1 MPRRSSSADAKG
13 RLQRDG
19 MVAGATAV
27 AITLT
32 WYGGWIA
39 LESVSVAGAFA
50 VTAATLWLLRQ
61 DRAADYYRSLV
72 PMVVFTVGAYDGTA
86 THIPIEVSAIG
97 SGIAYNVLVNLF
109 PKVGGTSPIMGQSY
123 LSQLAAGEHDVVRI
137 AALPPGR
144 FLGFLEVGY
153 FDIDGRPH
161 AAWHTVTA
169 AGGKL
174 QTTDALNWNCPQGC
188 PVHRFNRKPRPS

>member
-1 MPRRSSSADAKG
+1 
-13 RLQRDG
+13 

-61 DRAADYYRSLV
+61 DCAADYYRSLV

-86 THIPIEVSAIG
+86 THIPIEVSSIG

-123 LSQLAAGEHDVVRI
+123 LPQLAAGEHDVVRI
-137 AALPPGR
+137 AALPPGAFSGSSR
-144 FLGFLEVGY
+144 SATSISTVDRTPLGTRSQPRGETPDHRRAQLELPARVSRAS
-153 FDIDGRPH
+153 FQPK
-161 AAWHTVTA
+161 ASSLVTRW
-169 AGGKL
+169 L
-174 QTTDALNWNCPQGC
+174 YI
-188 PVHRFNRKPRPS
+188 